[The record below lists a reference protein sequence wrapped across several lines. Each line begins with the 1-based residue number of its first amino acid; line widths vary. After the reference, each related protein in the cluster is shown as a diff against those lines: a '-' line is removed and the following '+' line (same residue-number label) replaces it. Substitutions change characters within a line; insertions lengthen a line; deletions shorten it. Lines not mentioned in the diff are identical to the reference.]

1 MPSFDITSEFN
12 QQEVIN
18 AIDQMNREIINR
30 YDFKDTN
37 TSVSFSNSTISL
49 RSTTEERLNA
59 ADQVL
64 REKFAKRNVSI
75 KFLSNFNDEQ
85 TPSEAKREYTLKSGL
100 DKEISKIIVK
110 DLKEFSKKIQSS
122 IQDQS
127 IRVSSKKRDE
137 LQDAISYL
145 KEKNYKVFL
154 NYGNFRDW
162 NVI

>member
-30 YDFKDTN
+30 YDFRDTN
-37 TSVSFSNSTISL
+37 TSVSFSNLTISL

-122 IQDQS
+122 IKDKS
-127 IRVSSKKRDE
+127 IRVRSKKTDE
-137 LQDAISYL
+137 
-145 KEKNYKVFL
+145 
-154 NYGNFRDW
+154 
-162 NVI
+162 

>member
-49 RSTTEERLNA
+49 RSATEERLNA

-75 KFLSNFNDEQ
+75 KFLSNFTDEQ

-100 DKEISKIIVK
+100 DKEVSKIIVK
-110 DLKEFSKKIQSS
+110 DLKEFSKKIQST

-127 IRVSSKKRDE
+127 IRFSTKSSSPR
-137 LQDAISYL
+137 LWYI
-145 KEKNYKVFL
+145 
-154 NYGNFRDW
+154 
-162 NVI
+162 

>member
-12 QQEVIN
+12 EQEVIN

-49 RSTTEERLNA
+49 RSATEERLNA

-85 TPSEAKREYTLKSGL
+85 TPSEAKREYTCLLYTSP
-100 DKEISKIIVK
+100 SP
-110 DLKEFSKKIQSS
+110 
-122 IQDQS
+122 
-127 IRVSSKKRDE
+127 RD
-137 LQDAISYL
+137 S
-145 KEKNYKVFL
+145 
-154 NYGNFRDW
+154 
-162 NVI
+162 

>member
-137 LQDAISYL
+137 LQDAISVSYTHL
-145 KEKNYKVFL
+145 TLPTIYSV
-154 NYGNFRDW
+154 
-162 NVI
+162 

>member
-12 QQEVIN
+12 EQEVTN
-18 AIDQMNREIINR
+18 AIDQMSREIINR

-37 TSVSFSNSTISL
+37 TSVTFSNETISL
-49 RSTTEERLNA
+49 RSSTEERLQA

-75 KFLSNFNDEQ
+75 KFLSNFTDEQ
-85 TPSEAKREYTLKSGL
+85 TPSESKREYTLKSGL

-110 DLKEFSKKIQSS
+110 DLKEFSKKIQTS
-122 IQDQS
+122 IQDES

-137 LQDAISYL
+137 LQDAISFL
-145 KEKNYKVFL
+145 KKKNYKVFL
-154 NYGNFRDW
+154 NYGNFRD
-162 NVI
+162 

>member
-49 RSTTEERLNA
+49 RSATEERLNA

-137 LQDAISYL
+137 LQLSLIH
-145 KEKNYKVFL
+145 
-154 NYGNFRDW
+154 
-162 NVI
+162 I

>member
-12 QQEVIN
+12 QQEVVN

-30 YDFKDTN
+30 YDFKDTK
-37 TSVSFSNSTISL
+37 TSVNFTNDIITL
-49 RSTTEERLNA
+49 RSSTQERLLA

-75 KFLSNFNDEQ
+75 KFLSNFSDEQ

-100 DKEISKIIVK
+100 AKDVAKIIVK
-110 DLKEFSKKIQSS
+110 DLKDFSKKIQSS
-122 IQDQS
+122 IQNDS

-137 LQDAISYL
+137 LQDAISFL
-145 KEKNYKVFL
+145 KNKNYNVFL
-154 NYGNFRDW
+154 NYGNFRD
-162 NVI
+162 

>member
-12 QQEVIN
+12 QQEVVN

-30 YDFKDTN
+30 YDFKDTK
-37 TSVSFSNSTISL
+37 TSVNFTNDIIKL
-49 RSTTEERLNA
+49 RSSTQERLLA

-75 KFLSNFNDEQ
+75 KFLSNFSDEQ

-100 DKEISKIIVK
+100 DNDVAKIIVK

-122 IQDQS
+122 IQNDS

-137 LQDAISYL
+137 LQDAISFL
-145 KEKNYKVFL
+145 KNKNYNVFL
-154 NYGNFRDW
+154 NYGNFRD
-162 NVI
+162 

>member
-1 MPSFDITSEFN
+1 MPSFDIISEFN
-12 QQEVIN
+12 QQEVNN

-30 YDFKDTN
+30 YDFKNTN
-37 TSVSFSNSTISL
+37 TSVSFNNETILL
-49 RSTTEERLNA
+49 RSSTEERMNA

-64 REKFAKRNVSI
+64 REKFSKRNVSI
-75 KFLSNFNDEQ
+75 KFLSNFSDEQ
-85 TPSEAKREYTLKSGL
+85 TPSEVKREYILKSGL

-122 IQDQS
+122 IQDES

-137 LQDAISYL
+137 LQDAISFL

-154 NYGNFRDW
+154 NYGNFRD
-162 NVI
+162 

>member
-75 KFLSNFNDEQ
+75 KFLSNFTDEQ
-85 TPSEAKREYTLKSGL
+85 TPSESKREYTLKSGL

-110 DLKEFSKKIQSS
+110 DLKEFSKKIQTS
-122 IQDQS
+122 IQDES

-137 LQDAISYL
+137 LQDAISFL
-145 KEKNYKVFL
+145 KKKNYKVFL
-154 NYGNFRDW
+154 NYGNFRD
-162 NVI
+162 

>member
-12 QQEVIN
+12 QQEVVN

-30 YDFKDTN
+30 YDFKDTK
-37 TSVSFSNSTISL
+37 TSVNFTNNIITL
-49 RSTTEERLNA
+49 RSSTQERLLA

-75 KFLSNFNDEQ
+75 KFLSNFSDEQ

-100 DKEISKIIVK
+100 DKDVAKIIVK

-122 IQDQS
+122 IQNDS

-145 KEKNYKVFL
+145 KNKNYNVFL
-154 NYGNFRDW
+154 NYGNFRD
-162 NVI
+162 

>member
-12 QQEVIN
+12 QQEVVN

-30 YDFKDTN
+30 YDFKDTK
-37 TSVSFSNSTISL
+37 TSVNFTNDIITL
-49 RSTTEERLNA
+49 RSSTEERLLA

-64 REKFAKRNVSI
+64 REKFAKRSVSI
-75 KFLSNFNDEQ
+75 KFLSNFSDEQ

-100 DKEISKIIVK
+100 DKDVAKIIVK

-122 IQDQS
+122 IQNDS

-137 LQDAISYL
+137 LQDAISFL
-145 KEKNYKVFL
+145 KNKNYNVFL
-154 NYGNFRDW
+154 NYGNFRD
-162 NVI
+162 

>member
-12 QQEVIN
+12 QQEVNN

-30 YDFKDTN
+30 YDFKDTK
-37 TSVSFSNSTISL
+37 TSVSFNNETISL
-49 RSTTEERLNA
+49 RSSSEERLNA

-64 REKFAKRNVSI
+64 REKFAKRKVSI
-75 KFLSNFNDEQ
+75 KFLNDYSDEQ
-85 TPSEAKREYTLKSGL
+85 TASEAKREYILKSGL

-137 LQDAISYL
+137 LQDAIFFL

-154 NYGNFRDW
+154 NYGNFRD
-162 NVI
+162 

>member
-12 QQEVIN
+12 QQEVTN

-37 TSVSFSNSTISL
+37 TSVSFSKSTISL

-75 KFLSNFNDEQ
+75 KFLNNFTDEQ
-85 TPSEAKREYTLKSGL
+85 PPSEAKREYKLKSGL
-100 DKEISKIIVK
+100 DKEISKVTVK

-122 IQDQS
+122 IQDES
-127 IRVSSKKRDE
+127 IRVSSKNRDE
-137 LQDAISYL
+137 LQDAISFL
-145 KEKNYKVFL
+145 KKKNYKVFL
-154 NYGNFRDW
+154 NYGNFRD
-162 NVI
+162 

>member
-12 QQEVIN
+12 EQEVTN

-75 KFLSNFNDEQ
+75 KFLSNFK
-85 TPSEAKREYTLKSGL
+85 PIGVFMLSG
-100 DKEISKIIVK
+100 
-110 DLKEFSKKIQSS
+110 
-122 IQDQS
+122 
-127 IRVSSKKRDE
+127 
-137 LQDAISYL
+137 
-145 KEKNYKVFL
+145 
-154 NYGNFRDW
+154 
-162 NVI
+162 

>member
-12 QQEVIN
+12 QQEVNN

-30 YDFKDTN
+30 YDFKDTK
-37 TSVSFSNSTISL
+37 TSVSFNNETISL
-49 RSTTEERLNA
+49 RSSSEERLNA

-64 REKFAKRNVSI
+64 REKFAKRKVSI
-75 KFLSNFNDEQ
+75 KFLNDYSDEQ
-85 TPSEAKREYTLKSGL
+85 TASEAKREYILKSGL

-122 IQDQS
+122 IQDES

-137 LQDAISYL
+137 LQDAISFL

-154 NYGNFRDW
+154 NYGNFRD
-162 NVI
+162 

>member
-85 TPSEAKREYTLKSGL
+85 TPSESKREYTLKSGL

-154 NYGNFRDW
+154 NYGNFRD
-162 NVI
+162 

>member
-49 RSTTEERLNA
+49 RSATEERLNA

-127 IRVSSKKRDE
+127 IRVSSKK
-137 LQDAISYL
+137 
-145 KEKNYKVFL
+145 
-154 NYGNFRDW
+154 
-162 NVI
+162 

>member
-100 DKEISKIIVK
+100 DKEVSKIIVK

-154 NYGNFRDW
+154 NYGNFRD
-162 NVI
+162 